1 MKKALSLLLFLI
13 VITAA
18 CCALG
23 ETAEAPAPA
32 RADHLDISAFE
43 KNPNIFSV
51 SAVEDNSSAVISV
64 NISPADRAFSTPY
77 DSPEYYS
84 VLFPCISVLNYA
96 AEAERLPVLTVYLSY
111 RGTKLLNISSVSFIG
126 GVMEQAEYRLTV
138 DSSRVS
144 ETDKAA
150 EEILMTLGRTAIGT
164 GLVTDLCTEGYGYT
178 MRLQYANEGQDVSAD
193 PPEWKVILH
202 GDEDVEIALPAS
214 FWIEMS
220 ALTSG
225 LADADALGL
234 LGSMAGTPCE
244 KIPIQ

>member
-13 VITAA
+13 VMTAA

-23 ETAEAPAPA
+23 ETAEAPA
-32 RADHLDISAFE
+32 RADHLDIAAFE
-43 KNPNIFSV
+43 KNPEIFSV
-51 SAVEDNSSAVISV
+51 SAAEDGGSAVISV
-64 NISPADRAFSTPY
+64 NMATADRAFSTPY
-77 DSPEYYS
+77 DSPDYYS
-84 VLFPCISVLNYA
+84 VMFPCISVLNYA
-96 AEAERLPVLTVYLSY
+96 AEPERLPVLTIYLSY
-111 RGTKLLNISSVSFIG
+111 RGTRLLNISSVSFIG

-138 DSSRVS
+138 DGSRVS
-144 ETDKAA
+144 EADKAA
-150 EEILMTLGRTAIGT
+150 EDILLTLGRTAIGT

-178 MRLQYANEGQDVSAD
+178 MRLQYADEGKEVSAD

-234 LGSMAGTPCE
+234 LGSMTGTPCE

>member
-1 MKKALSLLLFLI
+1 MKKALSLLLSL
-13 VITAA
+13 VMITAGS
-18 CCALG
+18 CALG
-23 ETAEAPAPA
+23 ETAETPA
-32 RADHLDISAFE
+32 RADHLDIAAFE

-77 DSPEYYS
+77 DSPDYYS
-84 VLFPCISVLNYA
+84 VMFPCISVLNYA
-96 AEAERLPVLTVYLSY
+96 AEPERLPVLTIYLSY

-138 DSSRVS
+138 DGSRIS
-144 ETDKAA
+144 EADKAA
-150 EEILMTLGRTAIGT
+150 EEILITLGRAAIGT

-178 MRLQYANEGQDVSAD
+178 MRLRYANEGQDVSAD
-193 PPEWKVILH
+193 PPEWTVILH

-220 ALTSG
+220 ALTNG

>member
-13 VITAA
+13 VMTAA

-23 ETAEAPAPA
+23 ETTEAPA
-32 RADHLDISAFE
+32 RADHLDIAAFE
-43 KNPNIFSV
+43 KNPEIFSV
-51 SAVEDNSSAVISV
+51 SAAEDGSLAVISV

-77 DSPEYYS
+77 DSPDYYS
-84 VLFPCISVLNYA
+84 VMFPCLSVLNYA
-96 AEAERLPVLTVYLSY
+96 TESERLPVLTISLSY
-111 RGTKLLNISSVSFIG
+111 RGTKLLNISSLSFIG

-138 DSSRVS
+138 EGRRAS
-144 ETDKAA
+144 EADKAA
-150 EEILMTLGRTAIGT
+150 EEILVTLGRAAIST

-178 MRLQYANEGQDVSAD
+178 MRLRYANEGKEVSAD
-193 PPEWKVILH
+193 PPEWRVILH

-220 ALTSG
+220 ALTNG
-225 LADADALGL
+225 LVDADALGL
-234 LGSMAGTPCE
+234 LGSMTGTPCE